1 MIQTFADL
9 YFSVPG
15 RISANTIK
23 RLVFELVNLWEKW
36 SVLPGLLCQ
45 NLRFLFTEESR
56 LILGEHENSLEES
69 ENIDG
74 HPLDT
79 RLLHRNPNVLNEDLD
94 GLPIL

>member
-23 RLVFELVNLWEKW
+23 RSVFELINLWEKW
-36 SVLPGLLCQ
+36 SVLPRLLCQ

-56 LILGEHENSLEES
+56 VVLGEDDHPAEEPV
-69 ENIDG
+69 DG

-79 RLLHRNPNVLNEDLD
+79 SLFHNDLIIDEELD